1 MGSSIGASRT
11 VWAVLGVHSAESVP
25 FAGRFAVRDLVDG
38 LCLRRGSREDKHGK
52 VAQHTIAVVAAFG
65 SSLPTVGT
73 KPPPARCYFPASLV
87 KSKNYYLDD
96 R

>member
-52 VAQHTIAVVAAFG
+52 VAQHTIAVVATWQFSPDGRDKTSAGTMLFSSKFG
-65 SSLPTVGT
+65 QV
-73 KPPPARCYFPASLV
+73 
-87 KSKNYYLDD
+87 
-96 R
+96 